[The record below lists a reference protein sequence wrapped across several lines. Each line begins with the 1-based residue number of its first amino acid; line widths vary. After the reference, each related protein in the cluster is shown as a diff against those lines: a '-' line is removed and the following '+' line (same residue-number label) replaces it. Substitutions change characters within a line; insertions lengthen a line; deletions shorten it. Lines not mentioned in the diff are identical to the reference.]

1 MAPRTRKGKI
11 CEVCGTG
18 MLRVGEGEEEEC
30 VNIWCQK
37 CWGLSVSSL
46 EDHVQELE
54 NKSVEGEEQVSFKEF
69 YECEEL
75 KA

>member
-11 CEVCGTG
+11 CEGCACGTG
-18 MLRVGEGEEEEC
+18 MLRVGEGEE
-30 VNIWCQK
+30 
-37 CWGLSVSSL
+37 
-46 EDHVQELE
+46 DHVQELE
-54 NKSVEGEEQVSFKEF
+54 NESVEGEEQVSFKEF